1 MKKHMKRGIFMSSN
15 KNSRSSY
22 HGPRGRRDK
31 DHTSKRLHFD
41 YDRPKRKPIKGGWIP
56 FAAAGAV
63 VVLLGISAVV
73 LHSRSVSEPERAAKA
88 TASQASE
95 TSPVLLTV
103 NGISLEGLSKD
114 EAVSRISKSL
124 SWNMTAAYEDDSKE
138 LPNILTDAIRN
149 WLTSKEEETVSGD
162 LTLTAAELPTDALK
176 NSISQELEELAKE
189 WDVPSKISTLD
200 HYDNQKGQF
209 VFREGCAGSRI
220 DRDQLAND
228 ILAAIHENRM
238 DAVVEVQ
245 SHKEAPS
252 ISCDEVKASYKTLV
266 TFTTETTDNDK
277 RNTNVRLAAE
287 ALNGTIVQPGEEF
300 SFNSVVGQRTAEKGY
315 QEAAAYNSGAVVQE
329 LGGGVCQI
337 SSTLYRVVFQSGM
350 EVTFRRSHT
359 FEPNY
364 VTPGQDAAISWE
376 QPDFR
381 FVNTS
386 DKPIGILASYA
397 DRKATVSI
405 FGVPVLEDGV
415 VWDLASEKV
424 EEIDPP
430 EPEYVEDPT
439 LAPGTENTIKAA
451 TKGSRW
457 DTYKVVYKD
466 GQEVERTLDHSKTY
480 LGHSAVIHRNTSSA
494 SGTTT
499 SGTTTSDTTAS
510 STKGAQESSSV
521 ANPTKAAAPTKAG
534 TTEKKAPKHETAPA
548 QTAPAPTEMPVPPV
562 RYAAAP
568 DRSQIPGFPPRQ
580 CEKSDSRPYVPSIR
594 PGSPQETDRP

>member
-1 MKKHMKRGIFMSSN
+1 MSSN

-149 WLTSKEEETVSGD
+149 WLTSKKEETVSGD

-510 STKGAQESSSV
+510 STKGAQESSSI
-521 ANPTKAAAPTKAG
+521 ANPTKAAAPTKAE

-548 QTAPAPTEMPVPPV
+548 QTAPAPTEPAPTAP
-562 RYAAAP
+562 AAP
-568 DRSQIPGFPPRQ
+568 ETSQPAP
-580 CEKSDSRPYVPSIR
+580 E
-594 PGSPQETDRP
+594 ETIAPFVQ

>member
-1 MKKHMKRGIFMSSN
+1 MSSN

-63 VVLLGISAVV
+63 VVLLGISAAV

-149 WLTSKEEETVSGD
+149 WLTSNEEETVSGD

-510 STKGAQESSSV
+510 STKGAQESSSI
-521 ANPTKAAAPTKAG
+521 ANPTKAAAPTKAE

-548 QTAPAPTEMPVPPV
+548 QTAPAPTEPAPTAP
-562 RYAAAP
+562 AAP
-568 DRSQIPGFPPRQ
+568 ETSQPAP
-580 CEKSDSRPYVPSIR
+580 E
-594 PGSPQETDRP
+594 ETIAPFVQ

>member
-1 MKKHMKRGIFMSSN
+1 
-15 KNSRSSY
+15 
-22 HGPRGRRDK
+22 
-31 DHTSKRLHFD
+31 
-41 YDRPKRKPIKGGWIP
+41 
-56 FAAAGAV
+56 
-63 VVLLGISAVV
+63 
-73 LHSRSVSEPERAAKA
+73 
-88 TASQASE
+88 
-95 TSPVLLTV
+95 
-103 NGISLEGLSKD
+103 
-114 EAVSRISKSL
+114 
-124 SWNMTAAYEDDSKE
+124 MTAAYEDDSKE

-300 SFNSVVGQRTAEKGY
+300 SFNSV
-315 QEAAAYNSGAVVQE
+315 
-329 LGGGVCQI
+329 VCQI

-510 STKGAQESSSV
+510 STKGAQESSSI
-521 ANPTKAAAPTKAG
+521 ANPTKAAAPTKAE

-548 QTAPAPTEMPVPPV
+548 QTAPAPTEPAPTAP
-562 RYAAAP
+562 AAP
-568 DRSQIPGFPPRQ
+568 ETSQPAP
-580 CEKSDSRPYVPSIR
+580 E
-594 PGSPQETDRP
+594 ETIAPFVQ

>member
-1 MKKHMKRGIFMSSN
+1 
-15 KNSRSSY
+15 
-22 HGPRGRRDK
+22 
-31 DHTSKRLHFD
+31 
-41 YDRPKRKPIKGGWIP
+41 
-56 FAAAGAV
+56 
-63 VVLLGISAVV
+63 
-73 LHSRSVSEPERAAKA
+73 
-88 TASQASE
+88 
-95 TSPVLLTV
+95 
-103 NGISLEGLSKD
+103 
-114 EAVSRISKSL
+114 
-124 SWNMTAAYEDDSKE
+124 
-138 LPNILTDAIRN
+138 
-149 WLTSKEEETVSGD
+149 
-162 LTLTAAELPTDALK
+162 
-176 NSISQELEELAKE
+176 
-189 WDVPSKISTLD
+189 
-200 HYDNQKGQF
+200 
-209 VFREGCAGSRI
+209 
-220 DRDQLAND
+220 
-228 ILAAIHENRM
+228 
-238 DAVVEVQ
+238 
-245 SHKEAPS
+245 
-252 ISCDEVKASYKTLV
+252 
-266 TFTTETTDNDK
+266 
-277 RNTNVRLAAE
+277 
-287 ALNGTIVQPGEEF
+287 
-300 SFNSVVGQRTAEKGY
+300 
-315 QEAAAYNSGAVVQE
+315 
-329 LGGGVCQI
+329 
-337 SSTLYRVVFQSGM
+337 M

-424 EEIDPP
+424 EEVDPP

-548 QTAPAPTEMPVPPV
+548 QTAPAPTEPAPTAP
-562 RYAAAP
+562 AAP
-568 DRSQIPGFPPRQ
+568 ETSQPAP
-580 CEKSDSRPYVPSIR
+580 E
-594 PGSPQETDRP
+594 ETIAPFVQ

>member
-1 MKKHMKRGIFMSSN
+1 MSSN

-149 WLTSKEEETVSGD
+149 WLTSNEEETVSGD

-510 STKGAQESSSV
+510 STKGAQESSSI
-521 ANPTKAAAPTKAG
+521 ANPTKAAAPTKAE

-548 QTAPAPTEMPVPPV
+548 QTAPAPTEPAPTAP
-562 RYAAAP
+562 AAP
-568 DRSQIPGFPPRQ
+568 ETSQPAP
-580 CEKSDSRPYVPSIR
+580 E
-594 PGSPQETDRP
+594 ETIAPFVQ

>member
-1 MKKHMKRGIFMSSN
+1 MSLN

-31 DHTSKRLHFD
+31 DHTPKRLHFD
-41 YDRPKRKPIKGGWIP
+41 YDKPKRKPIKGGWIP

-63 VVLLGISAVV
+63 VVLLGISAAV
-73 LHSRSVSEPERAAKA
+73 LHSRSVSEPEGAAKA

-95 TSPVLLTV
+95 TTPVLLTV

-124 SWNMTAAYEDDSKE
+124 SWKMTAAYEDDSKE
-138 LPNILTDAIRN
+138 LPNILTDAIRD
-149 WLTSKEEETVSGD
+149 WLTSKEEENVSGD
-162 LTLTAAELPTDALK
+162 LTLSAAELPTDALK

-548 QTAPAPTEMPVPPV
+548 QTAPAPTEPAPTAP
-562 RYAAAP
+562 AAP
-568 DRSQIPGFPPRQ
+568 ETSQPAP
-580 CEKSDSRPYVPSIR
+580 E
-594 PGSPQETDRP
+594 ETIAPFVQ

>member
-1 MKKHMKRGIFMSSN
+1 MSSN

-63 VVLLGISAVV
+63 VVLLGISAAV

-149 WLTSKEEETVSGD
+149 WLTSKEEEIVSGD

-510 STKGAQESSSV
+510 STKGAQESSSI
-521 ANPTKAAAPTKAG
+521 ANPTKAAAPTKAE

-548 QTAPAPTEMPVPPV
+548 QTAPAPTEPAPTAP
-562 RYAAAP
+562 AAP
-568 DRSQIPGFPPRQ
+568 ETSQPAP
-580 CEKSDSRPYVPSIR
+580 E
-594 PGSPQETDRP
+594 ETIAPFVQ

>member
-1 MKKHMKRGIFMSSN
+1 MSSN

-63 VVLLGISAVV
+63 VVLLGISAAV

-480 LGHSAVIHRNTSSA
+480 LGHSAVIHRNTSSNCL
-494 SGTTT
+494 SSLFT
-499 SGTTTSDTTAS
+499 SAILLPLP
-510 STKGAQESSSV
+510 AQLLPVQLLLIQLPPAQKEH
-521 ANPTKAAAPTKAG
+521 
-534 TTEKKAPKHETAPA
+534 KKA
-548 QTAPAPTEMPVPPV
+548 VLL
-562 RYAAAP
+562 
-568 DRSQIPGFPPRQ
+568 QIQQKQLLRLRLRQQRKRLQNMKQPRHRQLRHQQNPRQ
-580 CEKSDSRPYVPSIR
+580 LLRLHRKPHSQPRKKPLLPLFSKSLF
-594 PGSPQETDRP
+594 

>member
-63 VVLLGISAVV
+63 VVLLGISAAV

-149 WLTSKEEETVSGD
+149 LLTSKEDETVSGD

-510 STKGAQESSSV
+510 STKGAQESSSI
-521 ANPTKAAAPTKAG
+521 ANPTKAAAPTKAE

-548 QTAPAPTEMPVPPV
+548 QTAPAPTEPAPTAP
-562 RYAAAP
+562 AAP
-568 DRSQIPGFPPRQ
+568 ETSQPAP
-580 CEKSDSRPYVPSIR
+580 E
-594 PGSPQETDRP
+594 ETIAPFVQ

>member
-1 MKKHMKRGIFMSSN
+1 M
-15 KNSRSSY
+15 
-22 HGPRGRRDK
+22 
-31 DHTSKRLHFD
+31 
-41 YDRPKRKPIKGGWIP
+41 
-56 FAAAGAV
+56 
-63 VVLLGISAVV
+63 
-73 LHSRSVSEPERAAKA
+73 
-88 TASQASE
+88 
-95 TSPVLLTV
+95 
-103 NGISLEGLSKD
+103 
-114 EAVSRISKSL
+114 
-124 SWNMTAAYEDDSKE
+124 
-138 LPNILTDAIRN
+138 
-149 WLTSKEEETVSGD
+149 
-162 LTLTAAELPTDALK
+162 
-176 NSISQELEELAKE
+176 
-189 WDVPSKISTLD
+189 
-200 HYDNQKGQF
+200 
-209 VFREGCAGSRI
+209 FREGCAGSRI

-439 LAPGTENTIKAA
+439 
-451 TKGSRW
+451 
-457 DTYKVVYKD
+457 
-466 GQEVERTLDHSKTY
+466 
-480 LGHSAVIHRNTSSA
+480 
-494 SGTTT
+494 
-499 SGTTTSDTTAS
+499 
-510 STKGAQESSSV
+510 
-521 ANPTKAAAPTKAG
+521 
-534 TTEKKAPKHETAPA
+534 
-548 QTAPAPTEMPVPPV
+548 
-562 RYAAAP
+562 
-568 DRSQIPGFPPRQ
+568 
-580 CEKSDSRPYVPSIR
+580 
-594 PGSPQETDRP
+594 

>member
-1 MKKHMKRGIFMSSN
+1 M
-15 KNSRSSY
+15 
-22 HGPRGRRDK
+22 
-31 DHTSKRLHFD
+31 
-41 YDRPKRKPIKGGWIP
+41 
-56 FAAAGAV
+56 
-63 VVLLGISAVV
+63 
-73 LHSRSVSEPERAAKA
+73 
-88 TASQASE
+88 
-95 TSPVLLTV
+95 
-103 NGISLEGLSKD
+103 
-114 EAVSRISKSL
+114 
-124 SWNMTAAYEDDSKE
+124 
-138 LPNILTDAIRN
+138 
-149 WLTSKEEETVSGD
+149 
-162 LTLTAAELPTDALK
+162 
-176 NSISQELEELAKE
+176 
-189 WDVPSKISTLD
+189 
-200 HYDNQKGQF
+200 
-209 VFREGCAGSRI
+209 FREGCAGSRI

-534 TTEKKAPKHETAPA
+534 TT
-548 QTAPAPTEMPVPPV
+548 
-562 RYAAAP
+562 
-568 DRSQIPGFPPRQ
+568 
-580 CEKSDSRPYVPSIR
+580 
-594 PGSPQETDRP
+594 GSKT

>member
-1 MKKHMKRGIFMSSN
+1 MSSN

-31 DHTSKRLHFD
+31 DHTPKRLNFD
-41 YDRPKRKPIKGGWIP
+41 YDKPKRKPIKGGWIP

-63 VVLLGISAVV
+63 VVLLGISAAV
-73 LHSRSVSEPERAAKA
+73 LHSRSVSEPEGAAKA

-95 TSPVLLTV
+95 TTPVLLTV

-124 SWNMTAAYEDDSKE
+124 SWKMTAAYEDDSKE
-138 LPNILTDAIRN
+138 LPNILTDAIRD
-149 WLTSKEEETVSGD
+149 WLTSKEEENVSGD
-162 LTLTAAELPTDALK
+162 LTLSAAELPTDALK

-548 QTAPAPTEMPVPPV
+548 QTAPAPTEPAPTAP
-562 RYAAAP
+562 AAP
-568 DRSQIPGFPPRQ
+568 ETSQPAP
-580 CEKSDSRPYVPSIR
+580 E
-594 PGSPQETDRP
+594 ETIAPFVQ

>member
-1 MKKHMKRGIFMSSN
+1 
-15 KNSRSSY
+15 
-22 HGPRGRRDK
+22 
-31 DHTSKRLHFD
+31 
-41 YDRPKRKPIKGGWIP
+41 
-56 FAAAGAV
+56 
-63 VVLLGISAVV
+63 
-73 LHSRSVSEPERAAKA
+73 
-88 TASQASE
+88 
-95 TSPVLLTV
+95 
-103 NGISLEGLSKD
+103 
-114 EAVSRISKSL
+114 
-124 SWNMTAAYEDDSKE
+124 MTAAYEDDSKE

-439 LAPGTENTIKAA
+439 LATGTENTIKAA

-521 ANPTKAAAPTKAG
+521 ANPTKAAAPTKAE

-548 QTAPAPTEMPVPPV
+548 QTAPAPTEPAPTAP
-562 RYAAAP
+562 AAP
-568 DRSQIPGFPPRQ
+568 ETSQPAP
-580 CEKSDSRPYVPSIR
+580 E
-594 PGSPQETDRP
+594 ETIAPFVQ

>member
-1 MKKHMKRGIFMSSN
+1 MKKYMKRGIFMSSN

-31 DHTSKRLHFD
+31 DHTPKRLNFD
-41 YDRPKRKPIKGGWIP
+41 YDKPKRKPIKGGWIP

-510 STKGAQESSSV
+510 STKGAQESSSI
-521 ANPTKAAAPTKAG
+521 ANPTKAAAPTKAE

-548 QTAPAPTEMPVPPV
+548 QTAPAPTEPAPTAP
-562 RYAAAP
+562 AAP
-568 DRSQIPGFPPRQ
+568 ETSQPAP
-580 CEKSDSRPYVPSIR
+580 E
-594 PGSPQETDRP
+594 ETIAPFVQ

>member
-1 MKKHMKRGIFMSSN
+1 MSSN

-337 SSTLYRVVFQSGM
+337 SRTFVRVVFQSGM

-439 LAPGTENTIKAA
+439 LAPGT
-451 TKGSRW
+451 
-457 DTYKVVYKD
+457 
-466 GQEVERTLDHSKTY
+466 
-480 LGHSAVIHRNTSSA
+480 
-494 SGTTT
+494 
-499 SGTTTSDTTAS
+499 
-510 STKGAQESSSV
+510 
-521 ANPTKAAAPTKAG
+521 
-534 TTEKKAPKHETAPA
+534 
-548 QTAPAPTEMPVPPV
+548 
-562 RYAAAP
+562 
-568 DRSQIPGFPPRQ
+568 
-580 CEKSDSRPYVPSIR
+580 
-594 PGSPQETDRP
+594 

>member
-1 MKKHMKRGIFMSSN
+1 MSSN

-63 VVLLGISAVV
+63 VVLLGISAAV

-138 LPNILTDAIRN
+138 LPNILTDAICN

-548 QTAPAPTEMPVPPV
+548 QTAPAPTEPAPTAP
-562 RYAAAP
+562 AAP
-568 DRSQIPGFPPRQ
+568 ETSQPAP
-580 CEKSDSRPYVPSIR
+580 E
-594 PGSPQETDRP
+594 ETIAPFVQ

>member
-1 MKKHMKRGIFMSSN
+1 M
-15 KNSRSSY
+15 
-22 HGPRGRRDK
+22 
-31 DHTSKRLHFD
+31 
-41 YDRPKRKPIKGGWIP
+41 
-56 FAAAGAV
+56 
-63 VVLLGISAVV
+63 
-73 LHSRSVSEPERAAKA
+73 
-88 TASQASE
+88 
-95 TSPVLLTV
+95 
-103 NGISLEGLSKD
+103 
-114 EAVSRISKSL
+114 
-124 SWNMTAAYEDDSKE
+124 
-138 LPNILTDAIRN
+138 
-149 WLTSKEEETVSGD
+149 
-162 LTLTAAELPTDALK
+162 
-176 NSISQELEELAKE
+176 
-189 WDVPSKISTLD
+189 
-200 HYDNQKGQF
+200 
-209 VFREGCAGSRI
+209 FREGCAGSRI

-510 STKGAQESSSV
+510 STKGAQESSLL
-521 ANPTKAAAPTKAG
+521 
-534 TTEKKAPKHETAPA
+534 
-548 QTAPAPTEMPVPPV
+548 
-562 RYAAAP
+562 
-568 DRSQIPGFPPRQ
+568 QIQQKQLLRLRLRQQRKRLQNMKQPRHRQLRHQQNPRQ
-580 CEKSDSRPYVPSIR
+580 LLRLHRKPHSQPRKKPLLPLFSKSLF
-594 PGSPQETDRP
+594 

>member
-1 MKKHMKRGIFMSSN
+1 MSSN

-149 WLTSKEEETVSGD
+149 WLTSKEEENVSGD

-510 STKGAQESSSV
+510 STKGAQESSSI
-521 ANPTKAAAPTKAG
+521 ANPTKAAAPTKAE

-548 QTAPAPTEMPVPPV
+548 QTAPAPTEPAPTAP
-562 RYAAAP
+562 AAP
-568 DRSQIPGFPPRQ
+568 ETSQPAP
-580 CEKSDSRPYVPSIR
+580 E
-594 PGSPQETDRP
+594 ETIAPFVQ

>member
-1 MKKHMKRGIFMSSN
+1 MSSN

-63 VVLLGISAVV
+63 VVLLGISAAV

-149 WLTSKEEETVSGD
+149 WLTSNEEETVSGD

-548 QTAPAPTEMPVPPV
+548 QTAPAPTEPAPTAP
-562 RYAAAP
+562 AAP
-568 DRSQIPGFPPRQ
+568 ETSQPAP
-580 CEKSDSRPYVPSIR
+580 E
-594 PGSPQETDRP
+594 ETIAPFVQ